1 MRIIPSWIRDFI
13 SVSDDDH
20 QMAERLTA
28 SGVAI
33 EGFYLP
39 QHANNGRAGGPDEQS
54 GPDLVYEAEVTTN
67 RVDAMNHYGVAR
79 EVSAI
84 YDAVLKPVEPKLP
97 ATHRFDF
104 PIEIEDAEGCARYTA
119 RVVRNVKIGPSPARI
134 AHRIELLDSR
144 PINNVADATNY
155 ALIELGH
162 PTHAFDLDLLEGGK
176 IIVRRAHAGETI
188 TTLDGVDR
196 KLSPEDLVI
205 ADAVKPVAIAGV
217 MGGAGTMI
225 TERTKNVLI
234 ESAWF
239 DPASIRATSKRL
251 GMHTD
256 ASHRFERGAD
266 YGITSLACAR
276 VAELILASAGGELG
290 DEIDAVARVIER
302 PTLELTRH
310 DVQRILGPG
319 IPDQEIARIL
329 RRLGFVIT
337 SGRFAGNSNLI
348 SGSASTRVH
357 GGLHFAVAE
366 SASDFTVEVPTW
378 RLDIERPIDLIEEIA
393 RIYGYN
399 KFANTLP
406 SFAGAVVELPM
417 AQKQALMRER
427 LMALGYDESMSST
440 FMAHGDAKVFGVC
453 EPVQIANPLNEE
465 MGFMRTSLAP
475 GMLNQVAYNLN
486 RGNANVRLFE
496 SGDVFEM
503 VGDKVNERRRI
514 TFVAT
519 GAATESGVH
528 GQGEPISFFHVKGDV
543 EALLTEFAGKV
554 IFDTQTPAYLHPG
567 RSARATM
574 DGATI
579 ALFGQLHPDVAAS
592 RKLKQEVFV
601 AEVFVDRLF
610 ERNLREAQYT
620 AISRYPAVDRDFSF
634 VFDDAVG
641 FDRILE
647 TVEALKI
654 PEMKSFI
661 PAEVFRGGNV
671 AQGKYSVLL
680 RAEFQSS
687 ERTLRDDEVA
697 LWSQQI
703 IKALET
709 LGGVQRA

>member
-1 MRIIPSWIRDFI
+1 MRIIPNWIRDFI
-13 SVSDDDH
+13 SVSDDDR

-33 EGFYLP
+33 EGFF
-39 QHANNGRAGGPDEQS
+39 GEGS
-54 GPDLVYEAEVTTN
+54 DLVYEAEVTTN

-84 YDAVLKPVEPKLP
+84 YDTDLKTVAPKLP
-97 ATHRFDF
+97 AAQKFDF
-104 PIEIEDAEGCARYTA
+104 PIEIEDAVGCARYTA
-119 RVVRNVKIGPSPARI
+119 RVIRNLKIAASPSHI
-134 AHRIELLDSR
+134 AHRIELLESR

-155 ALIELGH
+155 ALNELGH
-162 PTHAFDLDLLEGGK
+162 PTHAFDLDLMAGGK
-176 IIVRRAHAGETI
+176 IIVRRARAGETI
-188 TTLDGVDR
+188 KTLDGLDR

-205 ADAVKPVAIAGV
+205 ADAVKPIAIAGV
-217 MGGAGTMI
+217 MGGSDTMI

-239 DPASIRATSKRL
+239 DPASIRATSRRL

-266 YGITSLACAR
+266 YGITPLACAR

-290 DEIDAVARVIER
+290 HEIDVVARKVVR

-310 DVQRILGPG
+310 DVRRILGTD
-319 IPDQEIARIL
+319 IPEQEIARIL
-329 RRLGFVIT
+329 RRLGFGIT
-337 SGRFAGNSNLI
+337 SGQFG
-348 SGSASTRVH
+348 GASTSVVGSPTT
-357 GGLHFAVAE
+357 GGRGGQHVAVAE
-366 SASDFTVEVPTW
+366 SLTDFRVEVPTW
-378 RLDIERPIDLIEEIA
+378 RLDIERLIDLIEEIA
-393 RIYGYN
+393 RIHGYN
-399 KFANTLP
+399 KFASTLP
-406 SFAGAVVELPM
+406 SFAGAVIELPT
-417 AQKQALMRER
+417 AAKQSLMREH

-440 FMAHGDAKVFGVC
+440 FMAQVDAKIFGGGQ
-453 EPVQIANPLNEE
+453 PVQIANPLNDE
-465 MGFMRTSLAP
+465 MGFMRTSLTP

-503 VGDKVNERRRI
+503 IGDKVNERRRI

-519 GAATESGVH
+519 GSANEAGVH
-528 GQGEPISFFHVKGDV
+528 GRGEALNFFNVKGDI
-543 EALLTEFAGKV
+543 EALLAKFAGKV
-554 IFDTQTPAYLHPG
+554 NFDTQTPGYLHPR
-567 RSARATM
+567 RSARASM
-574 DGATI
+574 DGTTV
-579 ALFGQLHPDVAAS
+579 ALFGQLHPEVAAA

-601 AEVFVDRLF
+601 AEIFVDRLF
-610 ERNLREAQYT
+610 ERDLHKAQYT

-634 VFDDAVG
+634 VFDEAVG
-641 FDRILE
+641 FDRILAI
-647 TVEALKI
+647 VESLKI
-654 PEMKSFI
+654 AEMTSFI
-661 PAEVFRGGNV
+661 PAEVFRGGTV
-671 AQGKYSVLL
+671 AQGKYSLLL

-703 IKALET
+703 IQALET